1 MASTTVFPQHY
12 GIVVCLS
19 QLQCKGVCTALLL
32 RPWRVAAIASFMPY
46 VSIQCRVITYLIS
59 PCSDLLMVETIEYD
73 MLICGSGLAGLRA
86 AIAAAKT
93 APSLKIAIVSKLQV
107 MRSHSVSAEG
117 GTAAVIFE
125 DEGDT
130 IESHVYDTVK
140 GSDFLADQDVAERLC
155 VEMPREIHQLDHWGM
170 PWSRRKDGRIDQR
183 NFGGYSFPRATF
195 ASDKVGFFEMQT
207 LYDTCQKFDNIS
219 YLNEWFATSIVHDGK
234 KFVGITA
241 IEIGSGTF
249 YSIKAK
255 SLVIATGGAGRMY
268 SFSTYALS
276 STPDGL
282 DMGLRAGMALKDME
296 FVQFHPTGI
305 LPSGILITEGA
316 RGEGGYLLNN
326 RGERFMKR
334 YAASKME
341 LAPRDIVSRSVMT
354 EIKEGRGFKHE
365 TGVECMKLDLRHIG
379 DERIKEKLGGIREIS
394 IKFSGVDPAADL
406 LDIRPVC
413 HYMMGGLHTNI
424 DGATEIQGVWAAG
437 EAACNSVHGSN
448 RLGANSTSECIV
460 WGRITGEQA
469 ARYAL
474 EQSSASRPPWP
485 HHLVAAEEKR
495 IYDEIF
501 RGGGHVNPYEIRQKL
516 TDTLNEKAY
525 VYRSGQSLVEGLRI
539 IRDLRKQAW
548 KHVDDKAS
556 EYNTNFVNV
565 MEIDSMFRVAEIV
578 LVGAINRKE
587 SRGAHA
593 RIDYPKRDDEN
604 FLHHTLAYYDLE
616 GPIMK
621 THPVTI
627 TKYKPVERKY

>member
-1 MASTTVFPQHY
+1 
-12 GIVVCLS
+12 
-19 QLQCKGVCTALLL
+19 
-32 RPWRVAAIASFMPY
+32 
-46 VSIQCRVITYLIS
+46 
-59 PCSDLLMVETIEYD
+59 MVESIEFD
-73 MLICGSGLAGLRA
+73 LIICGSGLAGLRS
-86 AIAAAKT
+86 AIAAAKKG
-93 APSLKIAIVSKLQV
+93 PNLKIGIVSKLQV

-117 GTAAVIFE
+117 GTAAVLFE

-155 VEMPREIHQLDHWGM
+155 VEMPQEVHQLDHWGM
-170 PWSRRKDGRIDQR
+170 PWSRRTDGRIDQR
-183 NFGGYSFPRATF
+183 NFGGYSFPRATY

-207 LYDTCQKFDNIS
+207 LYDTCQKFENIE
-219 YLNEWFATSIVHDGK
+219 YLNEWFVTSIVHDGK
-234 KFVGITA
+234 RFMGVTA
-241 IEIGSGTF
+241 IELSSGTF
-249 YSIKAK
+249 YTIKGKA
-255 SLVIATGGAGRMY
+255 LIIATGGAGRLY

-326 RGERFMKR
+326 KGERFMKK

-341 LAPRDIVSRSVMT
+341 LAPRDIVSRSIMT
-354 EIKEGRGFKHE
+354 EIQEGRGFKHE
-365 TGVECMKLDLRHIG
+365 TGADCMKLDLRHIG
-379 DERIKEKLGGIREIS
+379 DEKIKEKLGGIREIS
-394 IKFSGVDPAADL
+394 IKFSGIDPAQEL

-413 HYMMGGLHTNI
+413 HYMMGGLHTDI

-460 WGRITGEQA
+460 WGKITGELA
-469 ARYAL
+469 VEYINKDT
-474 EQSSASRPPWP
+474 SSNPWP

-495 IYDEIF
+495 IYDGIF
-501 RGGGHVNPYEIRQKL
+501 RGNGEANPYEIRQQL
-516 TDTLNEKAY
+516 TDTMNEKAY
-525 VYRSGQSLVEGLRI
+525 VYRNETDLVAGLKK
-539 IRDLRKQAW
+539 IRELKEQTW
-548 KHVDDKAS
+548 KHVDDKAK
-556 EYNTNFVNV
+556 EYNTNFSNV
-565 MEIDSMFRVAEIV
+565 MELDSMFRVAEIV
-578 LVGAINRKE
+578 LLGAINRKE

-593 RIDYPKRDDEN
+593 RTDYTKRDDVN
-604 FLHHTLAYYDLE
+604 FLHHTLAYYDPNE
-616 GPIMK
+616 PIMK

-627 TKYKPVERKY
+627 TKYQPVERKY